1 MFALEIGLLLVLKV
15 NDILVNRRYK
25 MKLKKFKKI
34 IDKAFSVAEEC
45 NVNIEFYLGEEELK
59 IEDIG
64 QFGVVLDVVVS
75 LKKLRK
81 ISTRKNDS

>member
-1 MFALEIGLLLVLKV
+1 
-15 NDILVNRRYK
+15 